1 MKVTHFSVVTF
12 VVSLFLLT
20 SCDNSNNVTSTNDQ
34 IEKSVRH
41 YFSMGDSVDVS
52 VEVTDTIF
60 IEELTAMQGNVSK
73 NFNLAQMDIDTLDY
87 LIENWEN
94 EMFNIQDSGGS
105 EADIN
110 RAKVMV
116 QMYQLNQ
123 ADTKIKQLN
132 YKNSNR
138 VFSDLERE
146 TIGNISGYEVA
157 TTYIL
162 KDEKNTLNLL
172 FDANFKVVD

>member
-1 MKVTHFSVVTF
+1 MKLSKFICLVALP
-12 VVSLFLLT
+12 LFLVVFSCENKELELT
-20 SCDNSNNVTSTNDQ
+20 SNEL
-34 IEKSVRH
+34 IEKNVRH
-41 YFSMGDSVDVS
+41 YFSMGDSVNVS
-52 VEVTDTIF
+52 VEITDTIF
-60 IEELTAMQGNVSK
+60 KNELIAMQNNVSK

-94 EMFNIQDSGGS
+94 EMYNIQDNGGS

-110 RAKVMV
+110 KAKVMV

-138 VFSDLERE
+138 IFTNLERE
-146 TIGNISGYEVA
+146 TKGNISGYEVA
-157 TTYIL
+157 TTYML

>member
-1 MKVTHFSVVTF
+1 MKIILYSVVAF
-12 VVSLFLLT
+12 LASLLVLT
-20 SCDNSNNVTSTNDQ
+20 SCDNSKNDVSTNDKL
-34 IEKSVRH
+34 EKSVRH
-41 YFSMGDSVDVS
+41 YFSMGDSIEVS
-52 VEVTDTIF
+52 TEITDTIF
-60 IEELTAMQGNVSK
+60 IEELKAMQDNVSK

-94 EMFNIQDSGGS
+94 EMFNIQDNGGS
-105 EADIN
+105 ESEIN
-110 RAKVMV
+110 KAKVMV

-138 VFSDLERE
+138 IFSDLERE
-146 TIGNISGYEVA
+146 TKGNISGYEVE

-172 FDANFKVVD
+172 FDANFNVVD